1 MTDSLRGKTAVI
13 TGGAR
18 GQGRSHALAL
28 ASEGA
33 DIALFDVTAN
43 IQSVPYPLGTQADLE
58 KTRRM
63 VNDLDRRCETVVMDV
78 RDGESM
84 IRAVDHVVAQL
95 GSVDILCAN
104 AGILSWSSVEEM
116 TDQTWQDMIDVNLT
130 GVFNAFRAV
139 APHMRQQRSGRVVAT
154 ASMAGRGGFAQLAHY
169 TAAKWGLIGLT
180 KSFALEM
187 AQLNVTANVVAPT
200 NVNTDMIQNEAAWK
214 FFVPDV
220 ASPTEADVAKIMSGR
235 TGIGIPWVEPS
246 DVSGA
251 ILYLVSDAARY
262 VTGEVLHVAAGQNA
276 FNAV

>member
-1 MTDSLRGKTAVI
+1 MTGSLRGKTAVI

-28 ASEGA
+28 ANEGA
-33 DIALFDVTAN
+33 DIALFDLAAS
-43 IQSVPYPLGTQADLE
+43 IGSVPYPLGTEADLE
-58 KTRRM
+58 ETQRM
-63 VNDLDRRCETVVMDV
+63 VHELDRRCETVVVDV
-78 RDGESM
+78 RDGPAM
-84 IRAVDHVVAQL
+84 IEAVDHVVARL

-104 AGILSWSSVEEM
+104 AGILTWSSVEEM

-130 GVFNAFRAV
+130 GVFNAYRAV
-139 APHMRQQRSGRVVAT
+139 APHLRQQRSGRVVAT
-154 ASMAGRGGFAQLAHY
+154 ASMAGRGGFARIAHY
-169 TAAKWGLIGLT
+169 VAAKWGLIGLT

-187 AQLNVTANVVAPT
+187 GQFNVTANVVAPT
-200 NVNTDMIQNEAAWK
+200 NVNTEMIQNDAVRQ

-220 ASPTEADVAKIMSGR
+220 ASPTEADMAKVMSGR
-235 TGIGIPWVEPS
+235 TGLGIPWVEPS

>member
-1 MTDSLRGKTAVI
+1 MAHSLRGKTAVI

-28 ASEGA
+28 AAEGV
-33 DIALFDVTAN
+33 DIALFDVSAN
-43 IQSVPYPLGTQADLE
+43 IGSVPYSLGTQADLE
-58 KTRRM
+58 QTKRM
-63 VNDLDRRCETVVMDV
+63 VNDLDRRCVTAVVDV
-78 RDGESM
+78 RDGQAM
-84 IRAVDHVVAQL
+84 IRAVDHVVAEL

-104 AGILSWSSVEEM
+104 AGILSWSSIEEM

-139 APHMRQQRSGRVVAT
+139 APHMRQQRGGRIVAT
-154 ASMAGRGGFAQLAHY
+154 ASMAGRGGFGQLAHY

-180 KSFALEM
+180 KTFALEM
-187 AQLNVTANVVAPT
+187 AQFNVTANVVAPT
-200 NVNTDMIQNEAAWK
+200 NVRSDMILNEAARK

-220 ASPTEADVAKIMSGR
+220 ASPTDTDVAKVMAAR
-235 TGIGIPWVEPS
+235 TDMGIPWVEPS

-262 VTGEVLHVAAGQNA
+262 VTGEVIHVAAGTNA
-276 FNAV
+276 HNTA

>member
-28 ASEGA
+28 AGEGA
-33 DIALFDVTAN
+33 DIALFDLTAN
-43 IQSVPYPLGTQADLE
+43 IGSVPYPLGTQADLE
-58 KTRRM
+58 ETQRM
-63 VNDLDRRCETVVMDV
+63 VHDLDRRCEAVVVDV
-78 RDGESM
+78 RDGQAM
-84 IRAVDHVVAQL
+84 IRAVNQVAAQL

-104 AGILSWSSVEEM
+104 AGIFSWSSVEEM

-154 ASMAGRGGFAQLAHY
+154 ASMAGRGGFAQIAHY
-169 TAAKWGLIGLT
+169 VAAKWGLIGLT

-187 AQLNVTANVVAPT
+187 GQLNVTANVVAPT
-200 NVNTDMIQNEAAWK
+200 NVNTDMIQNEAARK

-220 ASPTEADVAKIMSGR
+220 ASPTEADAAKVMSSRIGM
-235 TGIGIPWVEPS
+235 GIPWVEPS

-262 VTGEVLHVAAGQNA
+262 ITGEVLHVAAGANA